1 MSTAAAAEKA
11 APLTDRGR
19 RTREKLLT
27 AARREFEERGYA
39 GTRMADIARAAGV
52 SHGTTYTWFADKEA
66 VLRAIVDE
74 MLAEVYAALALSD
87 DLPDP
92 EQRMLEANRRYLAA
106 YRSHGRML
114 EVVEEAAMADPR
126 YRDALSGVRRDH
138 VARVSRDIAR
148 LQKAGAADDDVDPHL
163 AAAALCAMVEGFGRH
178 WYGRDG
184 GADDDLSVTTLTTL
198 WARGL
203 GIRTTASPPPRS
215 TDSTTRRRTTS
226 TRRTR

>member
-92 EQRMLEANRRYLAA
+92 EQRMLEANRRCSIAI
-106 YRSHGRML
+106 
-114 EVVEEAAMADPR
+114 VKPR
-126 YRDALSGVRRDH
+126 AFPRIVPS
-138 VARVSRDIAR
+138 
-148 LQKAGAADDDVDPHL
+148 
-163 AAAALCAMVEGFGRH
+163 AAA
-178 WYGRDG
+178 
-184 GADDDLSVTTLTTL
+184 
-198 WARGL
+198 
-203 GIRTTASPPPRS
+203 RTDCFS
-215 TDSTTRRRTTS
+215 T
-226 TRRTR
+226 

>member
-1 MSTAAAAEKA
+1 MSATATEKA

-27 AARREFEERGYA
+27 AARHEFEARGYA

-74 MLAEVYAALALSD
+74 MLAEVYAALSLSD
-87 DLPDP
+87 DVPDP

-148 LQKAGAADDDVDPHL
+148 LQKNGAADDDIDPHV

-178 WYGRDG
+178 WFGRD
-184 GADDDLSVTTLTTL
+184 DDASDDVAVTTLTTL

-203 GIRTTASPPPRS
+203 GIRTRS
-215 TDSTTRRRTTS
+215 SRSTTS